1 MLKLHRARYPRRR
14 VRIDIAHIR
23 RKSAAITRRSDHD
36 LITVTRAGKGFLVL
50 ARHDYLAWLET
61 WVGVAEAKMP
71 KQRRNRPSARLRHH
85 RKRSVTKL
93 LISAEI

>member
-61 WVGVAEAKMP
+61 WVGVAGGKKMP
-71 KQRRNRPSARLRHH
+71 ESPRRSPAPSSQAPLRHRSAVNQRR
-85 RKRSVTKL
+85 
-93 LISAEI
+93 E